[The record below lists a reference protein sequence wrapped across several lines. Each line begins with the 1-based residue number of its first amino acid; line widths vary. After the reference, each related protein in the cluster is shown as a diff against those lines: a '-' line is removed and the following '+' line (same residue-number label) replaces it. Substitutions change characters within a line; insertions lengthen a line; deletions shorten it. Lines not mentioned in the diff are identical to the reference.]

1 MTWIVF
7 AIGGY
12 ALMAVEAV
20 TSKYLLAGRIKSWQ
34 IYAFYIGIFSAF
46 SFVFAPFGLRWYGAF
61 PFLISIFSGLLF
73 YFSLIF
79 LYQSL
84 LYSSASRVY
93 ILYGAVATIA
103 TTVLAKFLLG
113 EIFTIRELLGIIF
126 LLMGGVFISYKFYEA
141 RFFSNYHR
149 TIASGF
155 FVALSLVLLKYGY
168 NEQKFIT
175 GYVLSRAGLLIG
187 ALASLAIPSF
197 RKAIQNN
204 LKKRGRKENTKNL
217 AGAAIAKTIS
227 GTGTLLINLGI
238 SAGSVAVVGALVS
251 VQYLLTFILALI
263 LSFYLRKIFVER
275 FSWLN
280 FLAKMTGI
288 ILVAFGTVLVIF
300 K

>member
-1 MTWIVF
+1 MTWILF

-12 ALMAVEAV
+12 ALLAVEAV
-20 TSKYLLAGRIKSWQ
+20 ISKYLLAGRIKSWQ
-34 IYAFYIGIFSAF
+34 IYTFYIGIFSAF
-46 SFVFAPFGLRWYGAF
+46 SFVFAPFGLRWYGTF
-61 PFLISIFSGLLF
+61 PFLISILSGLLF

-93 ILYGAVATIA
+93 ILYGAVATIT

-149 TIASGF
+149 TILAGF
-155 FVALSLVLLKYGY
+155 LVALSLVLLKYGY

-187 ALASLAIPSF
+187 ALVSLAIPSF
-197 RKAIQNN
+197 RKAVQNN
-204 LKKRGRKENTKNL
+204 LKKHGRKENTKNF
-217 AGAAIAKTIS
+217 AGAAIAKTIA
-227 GTGTLLINLGI
+227 GIGTLFINLGI

-251 VQYLLTFILALI
+251 VQYLLTFVLALI